1 MRFCFILE
9 QAAIATPLPLALA
22 DQLERWGHTVNMQSL
37 ESLSTTAEAFPLK
50 HWDAC
55 LARISQA
62 QGAEVEIALR
72 LLQAAESLHIPTMN
86 NSRALRLLHD
96 HDGIVAACA
105 SYGVPVVSRQCVLTY
120 DDLVTLPDEWWP
132 LLVTP
137 IDKTGEGDSLWV
149 ENRAML
155 VQAEMEATGSFVV
168 RGPIAR
174 PLSLVRLTVAG
185 QEVRAFRFN
194 RWGVQVSNEMSVSET
209 MLYLAQSVGEA
220 CGLDFFCLDVAVQEE
235 RLVLLNVQDFPDAAP
250 IPHATMSIA
259 EYILH
264 AVYHHRLIREQNEE
278 PETGPL
284 GRQEATLIPAV
295 QERRYES
302 VAYLL

>member
-9 QAAIATPLPLALA
+9 QAYTPLPLALA
-22 DQLERWGHTVNMQSL
+22 DQLERWGHTVNMQNL
-37 ESLSTTAEAFPLK
+37 ESLPTTIEAFPLQ

-55 LARISQA
+55 LVRISQA
-62 QGAEVEIALR
+62 QGAEMETALR
-72 LLQAAESLHIPTMN
+72 LLQAAESLNIPTMN

-96 HDGIVAACA
+96 HDGIVATCA
-105 SYGVPVVSRQCVLTY
+105 AYGVSVVSRQCVLAWN
-120 DDLVTLPDEWWP
+120 DIAALPDEWWP

-149 ENRAML
+149 KNREMVAKS
-155 VQAEMEATGSFVV
+155 EMETNGSFAV
-168 RGPIAR
+168 RGPIAQ

-185 QEVRAFRFN
+185 QEVRAFPFN
-194 RWGVQVSNEMSVSET
+194 HSGLLVRSEMPVSEE
-209 MLYLAQSVGEA
+209 MLHLAQRVGEA
-220 CGLDFFCLDVAVQEE
+220 CGLDFFCLDVAVLEE
-235 RLVLLNVQDFPDAAP
+235 GLIVLHVEDFPDAAP

-264 AVYHHRLIREQNEE
+264 AVYHHRLLCDQSEE
-278 PETGPL
+278 PKTGPL
-284 GRQEATLIPAV
+284 GRQEATLVPAA